1 MKNTLM
7 YLCLSATDV
16 MKTLDGEKSHC
27 YTSVFRI
34 ITLWSIEY
42 PKYKTVILSLEFIFI
57 GLMNKFKKFHIL
69 PANCL
74 WSRCMIYDFKKLF
87 FLCFNLIYL
96 K

>member
-34 ITLWSIEY
+34 ITLWSI
-42 PKYKTVILSLEFIFI
+42 
-57 GLMNKFKKFHIL
+57 
-69 PANCL
+69 
-74 WSRCMIYDFKKLF
+74 
-87 FLCFNLIYL
+87 
-96 K
+96 